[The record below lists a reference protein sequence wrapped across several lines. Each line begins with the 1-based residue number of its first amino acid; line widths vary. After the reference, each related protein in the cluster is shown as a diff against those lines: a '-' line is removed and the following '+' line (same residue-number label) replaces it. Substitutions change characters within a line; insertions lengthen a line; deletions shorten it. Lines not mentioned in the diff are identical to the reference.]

1 MNQERPLHIPVM
13 VSEVVDFFRQ
23 GCPRVILDGTA
34 GGGGHSAALLDS
46 IPDVHLILIDRDPSA
61 VSILREK
68 FKDNDRVDIRL
79 GSYTSVPSV
88 LEELGWSEVDGALFD
103 LGFSSIQL
111 GDSSRGFSYQKDGPL
126 DMRYN
131 PESNESTASDLV
143 NNLSEKKLVDLFR
156 NLGEER
162 FSRRIARFIVENRP
176 IRTTSDLR
184 AIVKRAVRGR
194 SNKTLS
200 RVFQAL
206 RITVNNE
213 LNELENLL
221 ENISGW
227 IAPGGRA
234 AFLTFHSLEDRIV
247 KIFFRDSENFS
258 PCKPPWK
265 IPDKEEILIN
275 IRSRSARMRMALR
288 K

>member
-234 AFLTFHSLEDRIV
+234 AFLTFNSLEDRIV

>member
-1 MNQERPLHIPVM
+1 MNQERSLHIPVM

-23 GCPRVILDGTA
+23 GCPRVLLDGTA

-61 VSILREK
+61 VSILRKK
-68 FKDNDRVDIRL
+68 FKDNGRVDIRSC
-79 GSYTSVPSV
+79 SYTSVPSV
-88 LEELGWSEVDGALFD
+88 LEELGRCEVDGALFD

-111 GDSSRGFSYQKDGPL
+111 EDPGRGFSYQKDGPL

-131 PESNESTASDLV
+131 PESNESTACDLV
-143 NNLSEKKLVDLFR
+143 NNLSEKKLIDLFR

-227 IAPGGRA
+227 ITPGGRA

-265 IPDKEEILIN
+265 IPGKEEILIN